1 VTRGRYFA
9 TVMPIAAIVY
19 VIVLFAVGFDTKV
32 TVIGA
37 LVLGLI
43 SMVGALVLPNRTA
56 PGRDRNRRRNFKNS

>member
-1 VTRGRYFA
+1 MTRGRYFA

-19 VIVLFAVGFDTKV
+19 VIVLFAVGFDTLV

-43 SMVGALVLPNRTA
+43 SMVGSLVLTGRTG
-56 PGRDRNRRRNFKNS
+56 PGRDRNRHRKL